1 VTVDGLSRGEVTRR
15 NILDAACQLFITQG
29 YHGTSMR
36 QIARQA
42 KIALGGLYNHFPGK
56 EEVFQAVFL
65 EYHPYREVVPALFK
79 AQGETVEEAMQDAL
93 MQINTALKKRP
104 QFLNLL
110 FIEIVEFDSIH
121 TGELFVSVYPSLM
134 EIAQRIYQK
143 FHNRLRSIPLP
154 MFVRSFMGLFFSYYI
169 TELLFASRAPEVFR
183 QGALDYM
190 LDIYLHGILVNH

>member
-79 AQGETVEEAMQDAL
+79 AQGETVEEVMQDAL

-143 FHNRLRSIPLP
+143 FHSRLRSIPLP

>member
-79 AQGETVEEAMQDAL
+79 AQGETVEEVMQDAL

-169 TELLFASRAPEVFR
+169 TELLFASRAPAVFR

>member
-79 AQGETVEEAMQDAL
+79 AQGETVEEVMQDAL

-134 EIAQRIYQK
+134 EIAQHIYQK
-143 FHNRLRSIPLP
+143 FHSRLRSIPLP